1 MGARPRAENRSNMAA
16 SDSRHYTGWD
26 IGGAHLKVAWVDEQ
40 GGLAGAGQL
49 ATPLWE
55 GLEALEEAVPRL
67 LALAP
72 AGAGVHGLTM
82 TGELV
87 DCFPGRQQGVRRI
100 VERMAARLGG
110 EVYVYA
116 GPRGMIGPEQAEAC
130 FAEVA
135 SANWHGAA
143 AVAAA
148 GAGSGI
154 LVDIGTTT
162 TDIIPFSDGRV
173 CQRGYSDQE
182 RLRTGELVW
191 TGVVRTP
198 VMAVVERVPWE
209 GLWQSVAAERFATMA
224 DVYRLTGE
232 LDEALDQFPAADGG
246 GKTRYDSLRRL
257 ARMLG
262 ADGDGGSTSP
272 WVALARH
279 IAAKQ
284 FEKLDRAFA
293 GVKAGAAGANR
304 IVAAGAGRFVIEKLA
319 RKHDCETL
327 AFEAL
332 LPGGKGAAGR
342 AANCATAAATAWLLR
357 AALVPG
363 T

>member
-1 MGARPRAENRSNMAA
+1 MGERPRVENRSIMAA
-16 SDSRHYTGWD
+16 SYSRHYTGWD
-26 IGGAHLKVAWVDEQ
+26 IGGAHLKAAWVDEQ
-40 GGLAGAGQL
+40 GRLAGTGQL

-72 AGAGVHGLTM
+72 AGADVHGLTM

-110 EVYVYA
+110 EIYVYA
-116 GPRGMIGPEQAEAC
+116 GPRGMIGPEQAEAY

-182 RLRTGELVW
+182 RLRAGELVW

-198 VMAVVERVPWE
+198 VMAVVDRVPWE

-224 DVYRLTGE
+224 DVYRITGE

-246 GKTRYDSLRRL
+246 GKTRYDSGRRL

-262 ADGDGGSTSP
+262 ADGDEGPTGP

-284 FEKLDRAFA
+284 FEKIDRAFA
-293 GVKAGAAGANR
+293 GVKAGAASANR

-332 LPGGKGAAGR
+332 LPSGQGAAGR
-342 AANCATAAATAWLLR
+342 ATNCATAAAAAWLLR
-357 AALVPG
+357 AALAPG